1 MGPKTTLRYT
11 IVEKMQDFP
20 RNFPRSEV
28 DSGVPQGTVLGP
40 ILFTIYTDELEVKIL
55 MRMLEVLIVK
65 VADDTKGAKIIE
77 NDSDRAKFQEALNCL
92 RDWADRWAMAFNIAK

>member
-1 MGPKTTLRYT
+1 MYAYRVKSSLATY
-11 IVEKMQDFP
+11 
-20 RNFPRSEV
+20 EV

-65 VADDTKGAKIIE
+65 VANDTKGAKIIE
-77 NDSDRAKFQEALNCL
+77 NDFDRAKLQEALGCL
-92 RDWADRWAMAFNIAK
+92 RDWADGWTIRIGIKKPTQKNQKKTT